1 MACKRSA
8 VRTRYSPHFNLF
20 FSMPSIFRLSFILLF
35 SIISLFSIGQQP
47 AILIKVVD
55 AKYNPVGFANISIV
69 NKIDSTK
76 ISNAITDS
84 IGITKINLAAKTNLA
99 AKNAYTIK
107 VSAIGYKKYSKD
119 YFINDQ
125 SSIAIKLTED
135 PTQLNEVV
143 VKSTKALIRQEDDK
157 SVVDP
162 EPLAASSTNAYETVE
177 KVPGVFIDQDG
188 NIYLN
193 GLSPAGVQINGRD
206 LRMSAADI
214 AILLKSLPPNA
225 IQKIELIRT
234 PSAKYDASGGGGLVN
249 IVLMKGVKIGLNGS
263 VNTGF
268 SQGEYGNQFL
278 GFNLNNNNDKLSSY
292 VNAQYSNNNGVTI
305 TNSDRILSID
315 SVLKQEARAVSPNH
329 SANLGYGFGKTIKE
343 KWELNY
349 DGRMSQNKFDN
360 TTNSNS
366 FLRQI
371 SINQNTGN
379 LQTYVNNKGTNNF
392 MNQSFR
398 VKLKLDTVGGEWVN
412 DVSFNFSKSSTD
424 QNYSNLLVARNTS
437 SGGEGDFGNDRNFFT
452 YQSDI
457 RKKIRGITIESGVKT
472 SLLNFNNNSIY
483 TKNVSGLITP
493 DPFRTSKFNYKEQIN
508 AAYLQGSKTWGPVVL
523 KVGSRLEQTIMQ
535 GHQFIPKDTTF
546 SINRTDAF
554 PYVYL
559 SRKILM
565 IMNYELRGFL
575 VYRKTISRPSYDYL
589 NPFAKYIDPFLYEVG
604 NPNLKP
610 QFTSNYE
617 ANISVDDRPLFAYGV
632 NETSDIFTNV
642 VYQSPTNKQVSY
654 RTYDNL
660 GKSRETYF
668 RIIGVIPPGKKFFAV
683 LGTQYNRNNY
693 NGFYE
698 GKPIMFNR
706 GTWSVFTFQ
715 SFKLDGLS
723 TMTLNGFWRFKGQQ
737 QFYEL
742 SDFGTLN
749 ATINRQF
756 LKKKLTITASYN
768 DFLFTNK
775 NNFVLKQG
783 TQNAIGYR
791 ATDSRRMGLSLRY
804 NFGIK
809 PKENKMDMLDQGSTE
824 RN

>member
-1 MACKRSA
+1 
-8 VRTRYSPHFNLF
+8 
-20 FSMPSIFRLSFILLF
+20 MPSIFRLSFILLF
-35 SIISLFSIGQQP
+35 SSISIFSIGQQT

-76 ISNAITDS
+76 MSNAITDS
-84 IGITKINLAAKTNLA
+84 IGITKINLVAKTN
-99 AKNAYTIK
+99 YIIK
-107 VSAIGYKKYSKD
+107 VSAIGYKNFSKD
-119 YFINDQ
+119 YFIYDQ
-125 SSIAIKLTED
+125 SSISIKLTED

-143 VKSTKALIRQEDDK
+143 VRSTKALIRQEDDK

-162 EPLAASSTNAYETVE
+162 EPLAASSTNAFETVE

-249 IVLMKGVKIGLNGS
+249 IILMKGVKIGLNGS

-268 SQGEYGNQFL
+268 SQGEYGNQFI

-292 VNAQYSNNNGVTI
+292 INAQYSNNNGVTI

-329 SANLGYGFGKTIKE
+329 SVNLGYGFGKTIKE
-343 KWELNY
+343 KWEINY

-360 TTNSNS
+360 TTKSNS

-371 SINQNTGN
+371 SLNQNTGN
-379 LQTYVNNKGTNNF
+379 LETYVNNQGTSNF

-412 DVSFNFSKSSTD
+412 DVSFNFSKSTTD
-424 QNYSNLLVARNTS
+424 QNYSNLFIARNTS

-452 YQSDI
+452 YQSDL
-457 RKKIRGITIESGVKT
+457 RKKIRGINIESGVKT
-472 SLLNFNNNSIY
+472 SVLNFNNNSNY
-483 TKNVSGLITP
+483 TKNLAGLTSP

-508 AAYLQGSKTWGPVVL
+508 AAYLQGSKTWGPIVL

-535 GHQFIPKDTTF
+535 GHQFIPTDTTF

-575 VYRKTISRPSYDYL
+575 VYRKTISRPTYDYL

-610 QFTSNYE
+610 QFTNNYE
-617 ANISVDDRPLFAYGV
+617 ANISVDDKPLFAFGV
-632 NETSDIFTNV
+632 NETTDIFTNV

-660 GKSRETYF
+660 GKSKETYF
-668 RIIGVIPPGKKFFAV
+668 RVIGVIPPGKKFFAV

-698 GKPIMFNR
+698 GKPILFNR

-715 SFKLDGLS
+715 SFKLDGFS

-742 SDFGTLN
+742 SDFGSLN

-775 NNFVLKQG
+775 NNFVLNQG
-783 TQNAIGYR
+783 TQNALGYR
-791 ATDSRRMGLSLRY
+791 ATDSRRVGLSLRY

-809 PKENKMDMLDQGSTE
+809 PKENKMDMLEQAE

>member
-1 MACKRSA
+1 M
-8 VRTRYSPHFNLF
+8 
-20 FSMPSIFRLSFILLF
+20 
-35 SIISLFSIGQQP
+35 GQQP

-76 ISNAITDS
+76 ITNTVTDS
-84 IGITKINLAAKTNLA
+84 IGISKIILAAKANLA
-99 AKNAYTIK
+99 VKNAYTIK
-107 VSAIGYKKYSKD
+107 VSAIGYKKFSKD

-135 PTQLNEVV
+135 PAQLNEVV

-162 EPLAASSTNAYETVE
+162 EALAASSTNAYETVE

-206 LRMSAADI
+206 LKMSAADI

-249 IVLMKGVKIGLNGS
+249 IILMKGVKIGINGS

-268 SQGEYGNQFL
+268 SQGEYGNQYI

-292 VNAQYSNNNGVTI
+292 VNAQYGNNNGYTI
-305 TNSDRILSID
+305 TNSDRILNID
-315 SVLKQEARAVSPNH
+315 SLLRQEARAVSPNH
-329 SANLGYGFGKTIKE
+329 SVNLGYGFGKTIKE

-360 TTNSNS
+360 TTNSQS
-366 FLRQI
+366 FLHQI
-371 SINQNTGN
+371 SNNQNTGN
-379 LQTYVNNKGTNNF
+379 LQSYVNNKGKNDF

-424 QNYSNLLVARNTS
+424 QNYSNLLLAKNTS
-437 SGGEGDFGNDRNFFT
+437 TGGEGDYGNDRNYFT

-457 RKKIRGITIESGVKT
+457 RKKLRGINIESGVKT
-472 SLLNFNNNSIY
+472 SVLNFNNHSNY
-483 TKNVSGLITP
+483 TKNTAGLVSA
-493 DPFRTSKFNYKEQIN
+493 DPFRTSSFHYTEQIN
-508 AAYLQGSKTWGPVVL
+508 AAYLQGSKTWGPIIL

-535 GHQFIPKDTTF
+535 GHQFIPKDTNF
-546 SINRTDAF
+546 SVNRTDAF

-559 SRKILM
+559 SRKIMM

-617 ANISVDDRPLFAYGV
+617 ANISVDDKPLFAYGV
-632 NETSDIFTNV
+632 NETTDIFTNV

-693 NGFYE
+693 TGFYE
-698 GKPIMFNR
+698 GKPIVFNR

-715 SFKLDGLS
+715 SLKLDALS
-723 TMTLNGFWRFKGQQ
+723 TLTLNGFWRFKGQQ

-768 DFLFTNK
+768 DFLFTN
-775 NNFVLKQG
+775 NNHFEYHQG
-783 TQNAIGYR
+783 TQNATGYR
-791 ATDSRRMGLSLRY
+791 ESDSRRVGISLRY
-804 NFGIK
+804 NFGFK
-809 PKENKMDMLDQGSTE
+809 PKENKLDMLEQGAE
-824 RN
+824 KN

>member
-1 MACKRSA
+1 M
-8 VRTRYSPHFNLF
+8 
-20 FSMPSIFRLSFILLF
+20 
-35 SIISLFSIGQQP
+35 GQQP
-47 AILIKVVD
+47 AVLIKVVD

-76 ISNAITDS
+76 VANTITDS
-84 IGITKINLAAKTNLA
+84 IGITKINLGPKAS
-99 AKNAYTIK
+99 YTIK
-107 VSAIGYKKYSKD
+107 VSAIGYKKYTKD
-119 YFINDQ
+119 YYINDQ

-249 IVLMKGVKIGLNGS
+249 IILMKGVKIGLNGS

-268 SQGEYGNQFL
+268 SQGEYGNQFI

-329 SANLGYGFGKTIKE
+329 SANLGYGFGKTIKD
-343 KWELNY
+343 KWEFNY

-366 FLRQI
+366 YLRQI
-371 SINQNTGN
+371 SVNQNTGN
-379 LQTYVNNKGTNNF
+379 IQTSVNNKGRNNF

-398 VKLKLDTVGGEWVN
+398 MKLKLDTVGGEWVN

-424 QNYSNLLVARNTS
+424 QNYSNLLVARNSS

-457 RKKIRGITIESGVKT
+457 RKKIRGINIESGIKT
-472 SLLNFNNNSIY
+472 SVLNFNNNSIY
-483 TKNVSGLITP
+483 TKNIAGIISP
-493 DPFRTSKFNYKEQIN
+493 DPFRTSKFSYKEQIN
-508 AAYLQGSKTWGPVVL
+508 AAYLQGSKTWGPIVL

-610 QFTSNYE
+610 QFTNNYE
-617 ANISVDDRPLFAYGV
+617 ANISVDDKPLFAFGV
-632 NETSDIFTNV
+632 NETTDIFTNV

-668 RIIGVIPPGKKFFAV
+668 RVIGVIPPGKKFFAV

-715 SFKLDGLS
+715 SFKLDGFS
-723 TMTLNGFWRFKGQQ
+723 TITLNGFWRFKGQQ

-775 NNFVLKQG
+775 NNFVLNQG

-791 ATDSRRMGLSLRY
+791 ATDSRRVGLSLRY

-809 PKENKMDMLDQGSTE
+809 PKENKMDMLDQAE

>member
-1 MACKRSA
+1 M
-8 VRTRYSPHFNLF
+8 
-20 FSMPSIFRLSFILLF
+20 
-35 SIISLFSIGQQP
+35 GQQP

-76 ISNAITDS
+76 ITNTITDS
-84 IGITKINLAAKTNLA
+84 IGITKINLATKANLA
-99 AKNAYTIK
+99 VKNAYTIK
-107 VSAIGYKKYSKD
+107 VSAIGYKKFSKD

-135 PTQLNEVV
+135 PAQLNEVV

-162 EPLAASSTNAYETVE
+162 EALAASSTNAYETVE

-206 LRMSAADI
+206 LKMSAADI

-249 IVLMKGVKIGLNGS
+249 IILMKGVKIGINGS

-268 SQGEYGNQFL
+268 SQGEYGNQYI

-292 VNAQYSNNNGVTI
+292 VNAQYNNGNDYSI
-305 TNSDRILSID
+305 TNTDRILSID
-315 SVLKQEARAVSPNH
+315 SVLRQEARAVKPNH
-329 SANLGYGFGKTIKE
+329 SVNLGYGFGKTIKE

-360 TTNSNS
+360 TTNSQS
-366 FLRQI
+366 FLHQI
-371 SINQNTGN
+371 SNNQNTGN
-379 LQTYVNNKGTNNF
+379 LQSYVNNKGTNNF

-424 QNYSNLLVARNTS
+424 QNYSNLLLAKNTS
-437 SGGEGDFGNDRNFFT
+437 TGGEGDYGNDRNYFT

-457 RKKIRGITIESGVKT
+457 RKKLRGVNIESGVKT
-472 SLLNFNNNSIY
+472 SVLNFNNNSNY
-483 TKNVSGLITP
+483 TKNVAGLISP
-493 DPFRTSKFNYKEQIN
+493 DPFRTSKFHYTEQIN
-508 AAYLQGSKTWGPVVL
+508 AAYLQGSKTWGPIVL

-535 GHQFIPKDTTF
+535 GHQFIPKDTSF
-546 SINRTDAF
+546 SVNRTDAF

-559 SRKILM
+559 SRKIMM

-617 ANISVDDRPLFAYGV
+617 ANISVDDKPLFAYGV
-632 NETSDIFTNV
+632 NETTDIFTNV

-768 DFLFTNK
+768 DFLYTNK

-783 TQNAIGYR
+783 SQNAVGYR
-791 ATDSRRMGLSLRY
+791 ATDSRRVGLSLRY

>member
-1 MACKRSA
+1 
-8 VRTRYSPHFNLF
+8 
-20 FSMPSIFRLSFILLF
+20 MPSIFRLSFLLLF
-35 SIISLFSIGQQP
+35 LSFTLISIAQQQS
-47 AILIKVVD
+47 ILIKVVD

-76 ISNAITDS
+76 ITKTVTDS
-84 IGITKINLAAKTNLA
+84 IGISKINIVAKTN
-99 AKNAYTIK
+99 YTIK

-206 LRMSAADI
+206 LKMSAADI

-249 IVLMKGVKIGLNGS
+249 IILMKGVKIGINGS

-268 SQGEYGNQFL
+268 SQGEYGNQYI

-292 VNAQYSNNNGVTI
+292 VNAQYNNGNDYSI
-305 TNSDRILSID
+305 TNTDRILSID
-315 SVLKQEARAVSPNH
+315 SVLRQEARAVKPNH
-329 SANLGYGFGKTIKE
+329 SVNLGYGFGKTIKE

-360 TTNSNS
+360 TTNSLS
-366 FLRQI
+366 FLRQL

-379 LQTYVNNKGTNNF
+379 LQSYVNNKGSNSF

-424 QNYSNLLVARNTS
+424 QNYSNLLLAKNTS
-437 SGGEGDFGNDRNFFT
+437 TGGEGDFGNDRNFFT

-457 RKKIRGITIESGVKT
+457 RKKIRGINIESGVKT
-472 SLLNFNNNSIY
+472 SVLNFNNNSNY
-483 TKNVSGLITP
+483 TKNLAGLISP
-493 DPFRTSKFNYKEQIN
+493 DPFRTSKFHYTEQIN

-523 KVGSRLEQTIMQ
+523 KVGSRLEQTIMKGQ
-535 GHQFIPKDTTF
+535 QFIPKDTTF

-559 SRKILM
+559 SRKIMM

-617 ANISVDDRPLFAYGV
+617 ANISVDDKPLFAYGV
-632 NETSDIFTNV
+632 NETTDIFTNV

-768 DFLFTNK
+768 DFLYTNK

-783 TQNAIGYR
+783 SQNAVGYR
-791 ATDSRRMGLSLRY
+791 AIDSRRVGLSLRY

>member
-1 MACKRSA
+1 MHLISRA
-8 VRTRYSPHFNLF
+8 
-20 FSMPSIFRLSFILLF
+20 SFILLF
-35 SIISLFSIGQQP
+35 FCFTVISNAQQRS
-47 AILIKVVD
+47 ILIKVVD
-55 AKYNPVGFANISIV
+55 AKNNPVAFANIALT
-69 NKIDSTK
+69 NKLDSTK
-76 ISNAITDS
+76 SINAITDTFGLS
-84 IGITKINLAAKTNLA
+84 KINVVAQNS
-99 AKNAYTIK
+99 YTLK
-107 VSAIGYKKYSKD
+107 VSAIGYKKFSKE
-119 YFINDQ
+119 YLINEQ
-125 SSIAIKLTED
+125 TSFAVKLAED

-143 VKSTKALIRQEDDK
+143 VKSSKPLIRQEDDK

-162 EPLAASSTNAYETVE
+162 EPLAASSTNAYETVV
-177 KVPGVFIDQDG
+177 KVPGIFIDQDG

-206 LRMSAADI
+206 LKMSASDI

-249 IVLMKGVKIGLNGS
+249 IVLMKGVKLGVNGS

-268 SQGEYGNQFL
+268 AQGKYGNQFI

-292 VNAQYSNNNGVTI
+292 VNAQYNNGNDYSI
-305 TNSDRILSID
+305 TNTDRILTSD
-315 SVLKQEARAVSPNH
+315 SVLSQEARAVKPNH
-329 SANLGYGFGKTIKE
+329 SVNMGYGFGKTIKE

-360 TTNSNS
+360 TTNSES
-366 FLRQI
+366 FLHQI
-371 SINQNTGN
+371 SSNKNTGN
-379 LQTYVNNKGTNNF
+379 LQSYVNNKGTNNF
-392 MNQSFR
+392 LNQSFR

-412 DVSFNFSKSSTD
+412 DVAFNISNNSTY
-424 QNYSNLLVARNTS
+424 QTYTNLLISKNTS
-437 SGGEGDFGNDRNFFT
+437 TGGDGDYGNDRNFFT
-452 YQSDI
+452 YQSDF
-457 RKKIRGITIESGVKT
+457 RKKKFGINIESGIKT
-472 SLLNFNNNSIY
+472 SILNFDNHSNY
-483 TKNVSGLITP
+483 TKTTLGQTVP
-493 DPFRTSKFNYKEQIN
+493 DPFRTSSFHYKEQIN
-508 AAYLQGSKTWGPVVL
+508 AAYLQGSKAWGPVIL
-523 KVGSRLEQTIMQ
+523 KFGSRVEQTIMQ
-535 GHQFIPKDTTF
+535 GHQYIPKDTTF
-546 SINRTDAF
+546 SLNRIDAF

-565 IMNYELRGFL
+565 IMSYELRGFL

-617 ANISVDDRPLFAYGV
+617 ANISVDDKPLFAYGV
-632 NETSDIFTNV
+632 NETTDIFTNV

-668 RIIGVIPPGKKFFAV
+668 RVIGVIPPGKKFFAV

-693 NGFYE
+693 TGFYE
-698 GKPIMFNR
+698 GKPIVFNR

-715 SFKLDGLS
+715 SFKLDGSS
-723 TMTLNGFWRFKGQQ
+723 TITLNGFWRFKGQQ

-756 LKKKLTITASYN
+756 LKKKLTVTASYN
-768 DFLFTNK
+768 DFLFTN
-775 NNFVLKQG
+775 NNHFELHQG
-783 TQNAIGYR
+783 TQNAVGYR
-791 ATDSRRMGLSLRY
+791 ESDSRRMGLSIRY
-804 NFGIK
+804 NFGFK
-809 PKENKMDMLDQGSTE
+809 PKENKLDMFDQPATE

>member
-1 MACKRSA
+1 M
-8 VRTRYSPHFNLF
+8 
-20 FSMPSIFRLSFILLF
+20 
-35 SIISLFSIGQQP
+35 GQQQSL
-47 AILIKVVD
+47 LIKVVD
-55 AKYNPVGFANISIV
+55 AKNNPVGFANISILH
-69 NKIDSTK
+69 KIDSIK
-76 ISNAITDS
+76 ITNAITDS
-84 IGITKINLAAKTNLA
+84 IGITKISLAP
-99 AKNAYTIK
+99 KNAYIIS

-119 YFINDQ
+119 YFINEQ

-143 VKSTKALIRQEDDK
+143 VRSTKALIRQEDDK

-206 LRMSAADI
+206 LRMSASDI

-263 VNTGF
+263 VNSGF
-268 SQGEYGNQFL
+268 AQGVYGNQFI

-292 VNAQYSNNNGVTI
+292 VNAQYSNNNNYTI

-315 SVLKQEARAVSPNH
+315 SILRQEARAVSPNQ
-329 SANLGYGFGKTIKE
+329 SVNLGYGFGKTFKE

-360 TTNSNS
+360 TTKSES
-366 FLRQI
+366 YLLEL
-371 SINQNTGN
+371 STNQSTGN
-379 LQTYVNNKGTNNF
+379 LQTNLNNKGTNNF
-392 MNQSFR
+392 INQSLR
-398 VKLKLDTVGGEWVN
+398 AKLKLDTVGGEWVN
-412 DVSFNFSKSSTD
+412 DVSFNFSNSSTD
-424 QNYSNLLVARNTS
+424 QNYANVLLSRNTS
-437 SGGEGDFGNDRNFFT
+437 SGGEGNFGNDRNFFT
-452 YQSDI
+452 YQSDL
-457 RKKIRGITIESGVKT
+457 RKKISGITLESGVKT
-472 SLLNFNNNSIY
+472 SILNFNNKSNY
-483 TKNVSGLITP
+483 TKNNGGIITP
-493 DPFRTSKFNYKEQIN
+493 DPFRTSSFNYKEQIN
-508 AAYLQGSKTWGPVVL
+508 AAYLQGSKTWGPIVL

-546 SINRTDAF
+546 SVNRTDAF

-565 IMNYELRGFL
+565 IMSYELRGFL

-610 QFTSNYE
+610 QFTNNYE
-617 ANISVDDRPLFAYGV
+617 ANISVDDKPLFAFGV
-632 NETSDIFTNV
+632 NETTDIFTNV
-642 VYQSPTNKQVSY
+642 VYQSATNRQVSY

-668 RIIGVIPPGKKFFAV
+668 RVIGVIPPGKKFFAV

-715 SFKLDGLS
+715 SFKLDGFS

-775 NNFVLKQG
+775 NNFVLNQG

-791 ATDSRRMGLSLRY
+791 ESDTRRLGLSLRY

-809 PKENKMDMLDQGSTE
+809 PKENKMDMLDQGSAE

>member
-1 MACKRSA
+1 
-8 VRTRYSPHFNLF
+8 
-20 FSMPSIFRLSFILLF
+20 MPSIFRLSFILLF
-35 SIISLFSIGQQP
+35 SIISLFSKGQQP

-55 AKYNPVGFANISIV
+55 AKNNPVGFANISIV

-84 IGITKINLAAKTNLA
+84 IGITKINLGPKAN
-99 AKNAYTIK
+99 YTIR
-107 VSAIGYKKYSKD
+107 VSAIGYKKFSKD

-135 PTQLNEVV
+135 PTQLNEAV
-143 VKSTKALIRQEDDK
+143 VKSSKALIRQEDDK

-162 EPLAASSTNAYETVE
+162 EALAASSTNAYETVE

-206 LRMSAADI
+206 LKMSAADI

-249 IVLMKGVKIGLNGS
+249 IILMKGVKIGINGS

-268 SQGEYGNQFL
+268 SQGVYGNQYL

-292 VNAQYSNNNGVTI
+292 VNAQYGNNNGYTI
-305 TNSDRILSID
+305 TNSDRILNID
-315 SVLKQEARAVSPNH
+315 SVLRQEARAVSPNH
-329 SANLGYGFGKTIKE
+329 SVNLGYGFGKTIKE

-360 TTNSNS
+360 TTNSQS
-366 FLRQI
+366 YLHQI
-371 SINQNTGN
+371 SNNQNTGN
-379 LQTYVNNKGTNNF
+379 LQSYVNNKGTNNF

-412 DVSFNFSKSSTD
+412 DISFNFSKSSTD
-424 QNYSNLLVARNTS
+424 QNYSNLLLSKNTS
-437 SGGEGDFGNDRNFFT
+437 TGGDGDYGNDRNYFT

-457 RKKIRGITIESGVKT
+457 RKKIRGINIESGIKT
-472 SLLNFNNNSIY
+472 SVLNFNNKSNY
-483 TKNVSGLITP
+483 TKNTGGLKAP
-493 DPFRTSKFNYKEQIN
+493 DPFRTSSFNYTEQIN
-508 AAYLQGSKTWGPVVL
+508 AAYLQGSKTWGPIVL

-535 GHQFIPKDTTF
+535 GHQYIPRDTSF
-546 SINRTDAF
+546 SVNRTDAF

-617 ANISVDDRPLFAYGV
+617 ANISVDDKPLFAYGV
-632 NETSDIFTNV
+632 NETTDIFTNV

-698 GKPIMFNR
+698 GKPIVFNR

-715 SFKLDGLS
+715 SLKLDGLS

-768 DFLFTNK
+768 DFLFTS
-775 NNFVLKQG
+775 NNHFEYHQG
-783 TQNAIGYR
+783 TQNATGYR
-791 ATDSRRMGLSLRY
+791 ESDSRRVGISLRY

-809 PKENKMDMLDQGSTE
+809 PKENKMDMLEQGSAE

>member
-1 MACKRSA
+1 M
-8 VRTRYSPHFNLF
+8 
-20 FSMPSIFRLSFILLF
+20 
-35 SIISLFSIGQQP
+35 GQQP
-47 AILIKVVD
+47 TILIKVVD
-55 AKYNPVGFANISIV
+55 AKNNPVGFTNISILS
-69 NKIDSTK
+69 KIDSTK
-76 ISNAITDS
+76 ITKTVTDS
-84 IGITKINLAAKTNLA
+84 IGITKVNLA
-99 AKNAYTIK
+99 AKNTYTIL
-107 VSAIGYKKYSKD
+107 VSAIGYKKFSKD
-119 YFINDQ
+119 YLINDQ

-162 EPLAASSTNAYETVE
+162 EALAASSTNAYETVE

-206 LRMSAADI
+206 LKMSAADI

-249 IVLMKGVKIGLNGS
+249 IILMKGVKIGINGS

-268 SQGEYGNQFL
+268 SQGVYGNQYL

-292 VNAQYSNNNGVTI
+292 VNAQYGNNNGYTI
-305 TNSDRILSID
+305 TNSDRILNID
-315 SVLKQEARAVSPNH
+315 SALRQEARAVSPNH
-329 SANLGYGFGKTIKE
+329 SVNLGYGFGKTIKE

-360 TTNSNS
+360 TTNSQS
-366 FLRQI
+366 YLHQI
-371 SINQNTGN
+371 SNNQNTGN
-379 LQTYVNNKGTNNF
+379 LQSYVNNKGTNNF

-424 QNYSNLLVARNTS
+424 QNYSNLLLSKNTS
-437 SGGEGDFGNDRNFFT
+437 TGGDGDYGNDRNYFT

-457 RKKIRGITIESGVKT
+457 RKKLKGINIESGIKT
-472 SLLNFNNNSIY
+472 SVLNFNNHSNY
-483 TKNVSGLITP
+483 TKNIAGLVSA
-493 DPFRTSKFNYKEQIN
+493 DPFRTSSFHYTEQIN
-508 AAYLQGSKTWGPVVL
+508 AAYLQGSKTWGPIIL

-546 SINRTDAF
+546 SVNRTDAF

-617 ANISVDDRPLFAYGV
+617 ANISVDDKPLFAYGV
-632 NETSDIFTNV
+632 NETTDIFTNV

-698 GKPIMFNR
+698 GKPIVFNR

-715 SFKLDGLS
+715 SLKLDGLS

-768 DFLFTNK
+768 DFLFTS
-775 NNFVLKQG
+775 NNHFEYHQG
-783 TQNAIGYR
+783 TQNATGYR
-791 ATDSRRMGLSLRY
+791 ESDSRRVGISLRY

-809 PKENKMDMLDQGSTE
+809 PKENKLDMLEQGAE

>member
-1 MACKRSA
+1 M
-8 VRTRYSPHFNLF
+8 
-20 FSMPSIFRLSFILLF
+20 
-35 SIISLFSIGQQP
+35 GQQL
-47 AILIKVVD
+47 AVLMKVVD
-55 AKYNPVGFANISIV
+55 AKNNPVGFANISIL

-76 ISNAITDS
+76 VSNAITDS
-84 IGITKINLAAKTNLA
+84 IGITKVNLAP
-99 AKNAYTIK
+99 KNAYIIR

-249 IVLMKGVKIGLNGS
+249 IILMKGVKIGLNGS

-268 SQGEYGNQFL
+268 SQGEYGNQFI

-329 SANLGYGFGKTIKE
+329 SANLGYGFGKTIKD
-343 KWELNY
+343 KWEFNY

-366 FLRQI
+366 YLRQI
-371 SINQNTGN
+371 SVNQNTGN
-379 LQTYVNNKGTNNF
+379 IQTSVNNKGTNNF

-398 VKLKLDTVGGEWVN
+398 MKLKLDTVGGEWVN

-424 QNYSNLLVARNTS
+424 QDYANLFLARNTS

-457 RKKIRGITIESGVKT
+457 RKKLKGINIESGVKT
-472 SLLNFNNNSIY
+472 SILNFNNKSNY
-483 TKNVSGLITP
+483 TKNIAGLISP
-493 DPFRTSKFNYKEQIN
+493 DPFRTSKFSYKEQIN

-610 QFTSNYE
+610 QFTNNYE
-617 ANISVDDRPLFAYGV
+617 ANISVDDKPLFAFGV
-632 NETSDIFTNV
+632 NETTDIFTNV

-693 NGFYE
+693 TGFYE

-723 TMTLNGFWRFKGQQ
+723 TITLNGFWRFKGQQ

-775 NNFVLKQG
+775 NNFVLNQG
-783 TQNAIGYR
+783 TQNAVGYR
-791 ATDSRRMGLSLRY
+791 ATDSRRVGLSLRY

-809 PKENKMDMLDQGSTE
+809 PKENKMDMLDQAE

>member
-1 MACKRSA
+1 M
-8 VRTRYSPHFNLF
+8 
-20 FSMPSIFRLSFILLF
+20 
-35 SIISLFSIGQQP
+35 GQQT
-47 AILIKVVD
+47 ALLIKVVD
-55 AKYNPVGFANISIV
+55 TKNNPVGFANISILH
-69 NKIDSTK
+69 KIDSTK
-76 ISNAITDS
+76 KTNSITDS
-84 IGITKINLAAKTNLA
+84 IGITKVNLAP
-99 AKNAYTIK
+99 KNAYIIT

-119 YFINDQ
+119 YFINEQ

-135 PTQLNEVV
+135 PNQLNEVV
-143 VKSTKALIRQEDDK
+143 VRSTKALIRQEDDK

-177 KVPGVFIDQDG
+177 KVPGIFIDQDG

-206 LRMSAADI
+206 LKMSAADV

-249 IVLMKGVKIGLNGS
+249 IVLMKGVKIGINGS
-263 VNTGF
+263 LNTGF
-268 SQGEYGNQFL
+268 SQGVYGNQFI

-292 VNAQYSNNNGVTI
+292 INAQYSKNNNYTI

-315 SVLKQEARAVSPNH
+315 SLLRQEASAVSPNH
-329 SANLGYGFGKTIKE
+329 SVNLGYGFGKTFNE

-349 DGRMSQNKFDN
+349 DGRMSQNTFDN
-360 TTNSNS
+360 TTKSESYLLQLSN
-366 FLRQI
+366 
-371 SINQNTGN
+371 NQSTGN
-379 LQTYVNNKGTNNF
+379 LQTSVNNKGNNNF
-392 MNQSFR
+392 INQSIR
-398 VKLKLDTVGGEWVN
+398 AKLKLDSLGGEWVN
-412 DVSFNFSKSSTD
+412 DVSFNFSNSSTN
-424 QNYSNLLVARNTS
+424 QNYANLLLSRNTS
-437 SGGEGDFGNDRNFFT
+437 TGGEGHFGNDRNFFT

-457 RKKIRGITIESGVKT
+457 RKKIMGITIESGVKT
-472 SLLNFNNNSIY
+472 SLLNFNNNSNY
-483 TKNVSGLITP
+483 TKNNGGLKTP
-493 DPFRTSKFNYKEQIN
+493 DPFRTSSFNYKEQIN
-508 AAYLQGSKTWGPVVL
+508 AAYLQGSKTWGPIVL

-546 SINRTDAF
+546 SVNRTDAF

-575 VYRKTISRPSYDYL
+575 VYRKTISRPSYEYL

-610 QFTSNYE
+610 QFTNNYE
-617 ANISVDDRPLFAYGV
+617 ANISVDDKPLFAYGV
-632 NETSDIFTNV
+632 NETTDIFTNV
-642 VYQSPTNKQVSY
+642 VYQSTTNKQVSY

-715 SFKLDGLS
+715 SLKLDGLS

-749 ATINRQF
+749 ATVNRQF
-756 LKKKLTITASYN
+756 LKKKLTLTASYN

-775 NNFVLKQG
+775 NNFILNQG
-783 TQNAIGYR
+783 TQNATGYR
-791 ATDSRRMGLSLRY
+791 ESDTRRWGLSLRY
-804 NFGIK
+804 NFGFK

>member
-1 MACKRSA
+1 
-8 VRTRYSPHFNLF
+8 
-20 FSMPSIFRLSFILLF
+20 
-35 SIISLFSIGQQP
+35 
-47 AILIKVVD
+47 
-55 AKYNPVGFANISIV
+55 
-69 NKIDSTK
+69 
-76 ISNAITDS
+76 
-84 IGITKINLAAKTNLA
+84 
-99 AKNAYTIK
+99 
-107 VSAIGYKKYSKD
+107 
-119 YFINDQ
+119 
-125 SSIAIKLTED
+125 
-135 PTQLNEVV
+135 
-143 VKSTKALIRQEDDK
+143 
-157 SVVDP
+157 
-162 EPLAASSTNAYETVE
+162 LAASSTNAYETVE

-249 IVLMKGVKIGLNGS
+249 IILMKGVKIGLNGS

-268 SQGEYGNQFL
+268 SQGEYGNQFI

-329 SANLGYGFGKTIKE
+329 SANLGYGFGKTIKD
-343 KWELNY
+343 KWEFNY

-366 FLRQI
+366 YLRQI
-371 SINQNTGN
+371 SVNQNTGN
-379 LQTYVNNKGTNNF
+379 IQTSVNNKGTNNF

-398 VKLKLDTVGGEWVN
+398 MKLKLDTVGGEWVN

-424 QNYSNLLVARNTS
+424 QDYANLFLARNTS

-457 RKKIRGITIESGVKT
+457 RKKIRGINIESGVKT
-472 SLLNFNNNSIY
+472 SILNFNNKSNY
-483 TKNVSGLITP
+483 TKNIAGLISP
-493 DPFRTSKFNYKEQIN
+493 DPFRTSKFSYKEQIN

-610 QFTSNYE
+610 QFTNNYE
-617 ANISVDDRPLFAYGV
+617 ANISVDDKPLFAFGV
-632 NETSDIFTNV
+632 NETTDIFTNV

-723 TMTLNGFWRFKGQQ
+723 TITLNGFWRFKGQQ

-775 NNFVLKQG
+775 NNFVLNQG
-783 TQNAIGYR
+783 TQNAVGYR
-791 ATDSRRMGLSLRY
+791 ATDSRRVGLSLRY

-809 PKENKMDMLDQGSTE
+809 PKENKMDMLDQAE

>member
-1 MACKRSA
+1 
-8 VRTRYSPHFNLF
+8 
-20 FSMPSIFRLSFILLF
+20 MPSIFRLSFLLLF
-35 SIISLFSIGQQP
+35 LSFTLISIAQQQS
-47 AILIKVVD
+47 ILIKVVD

-76 ISNAITDS
+76 VTKTVTDS
-84 IGITKINLAAKTNLA
+84 IGISKINIVAKTN
-99 AKNAYTIK
+99 YTIK

-119 YFINDQ
+119 YYINDQ

-143 VKSTKALIRQEDDK
+143 VRSTKALIRQEDDK

-206 LRMSAADI
+206 LRMSASDI

-263 VNTGF
+263 VNSGF
-268 SQGEYGNQFL
+268 AQGVYGNQFI

-292 VNAQYSNNNGVTI
+292 VNAQYSNNNNYTI

-315 SVLKQEARAVSPNH
+315 SILRQEARAVSPNQ
-329 SANLGYGFGKTIKE
+329 SVNLGYGFGKTLKE

-360 TTNSNS
+360 TTKSES
-366 FLRQI
+366 YLLQL
-371 SINQNTGN
+371 STNQSTGN
-379 LQTYVNNKGTNNF
+379 LQTNLNNKGTNNF
-392 MNQSFR
+392 INQSLR
-398 VKLKLDTVGGEWVN
+398 AKLKLDTVGGEWVN
-412 DVSFNFSKSSTD
+412 DVSFNFSNSSTD
-424 QNYSNLLVARNTS
+424 QNYANVLVSRNTS
-437 SGGEGDFGNDRNFFT
+437 SGGEGNFGNDRNFFT
-452 YQSDI
+452 YQSDL
-457 RKKIRGITIESGVKT
+457 RKKISGITIESGVKT
-472 SLLNFNNNSIY
+472 SILNFNNKSNY
-483 TKNVSGLITP
+483 TKNSGGLITP
-493 DPFRTSKFNYKEQIN
+493 DPFRTSSFNYKEQIN
-508 AAYLQGSKTWGPVVL
+508 AAYLQGSKTWGPIVL

-546 SINRTDAF
+546 SVNRTDAF

-565 IMNYELRGFL
+565 IMSYELRGFL

-610 QFTSNYE
+610 QFTNNYE
-617 ANISVDDRPLFAYGV
+617 ANISVDDKPLFAFGV
-632 NETSDIFTNV
+632 NETTDIFTNV

-668 RIIGVIPPGKKFFAV
+668 RVIGVIPPGKKFFAV

-715 SFKLDGLS
+715 SFKLDGFS

-775 NNFVLKQG
+775 NNFVLNQG
-783 TQNAIGYR
+783 TQNATGYR
-791 ATDSRRMGLSLRY
+791 ESDTRRLGLSLRY

-809 PKENKMDMLDQGSTE
+809 PKENKMDMLDQGSAE

>member
-1 MACKRSA
+1 
-8 VRTRYSPHFNLF
+8 
-20 FSMPSIFRLSFILLF
+20 MPSIFRLSFLLLF
-35 SIISLFSIGQQP
+35 LSFTLISKAQQQS
-47 AILIKVVD
+47 ILIKVVD
-55 AKYNPVGFANISIV
+55 ARYNPVGFANISIV

-76 ISNAITDS
+76 ITNTVTDS
-84 IGITKINLAAKTNLA
+84 IGISKIILATKANLAL
-99 AKNAYTIK
+99 KNTYTIK

-119 YFINDQ
+119 YYINDQ

-162 EPLAASSTNAYETVE
+162 EALAASSTNAYETVE

-206 LRMSAADI
+206 LKMSAADI

-249 IVLMKGVKIGLNGS
+249 IILMKGVKIGINGS

-268 SQGEYGNQFL
+268 SQGEYGNQYI

-292 VNAQYSNNNGVTI
+292 VNAQYNNGNDYSI
-305 TNSDRILSID
+305 TNTDRILSID
-315 SVLKQEARAVSPNH
+315 SVLRQEARAVKPNH
-329 SANLGYGFGKTIKE
+329 SVNLGYGFGKTIKE

-360 TTNSNS
+360 TTNNLS
-366 FLRQI
+366 FLRQL
-371 SINQNTGN
+371 STNQNTGN
-379 LQTYVNNKGTNNF
+379 LQSYVNNKGTNNF

-412 DVSFNFSKSSTD
+412 DLSFNFSKSSTD
-424 QNYSNLLVARNTS
+424 QNYSNLLIAKNTS
-437 SGGEGDFGNDRNFFT
+437 TGGEGDYGNDRNYFT

-457 RKKIRGITIESGVKT
+457 RKKLRGINIESGVKT
-472 SLLNFNNNSIY
+472 SVLNFNNNSNY
-483 TKNVSGLITP
+483 TKNIAGLISP
-493 DPFRTSKFNYKEQIN
+493 DPFRTSKFHYTEQIN
-508 AAYLQGSKTWGPVVL
+508 AAYLQGSKTWGPIVL

-559 SRKILM
+559 SRKIMM

-617 ANISVDDRPLFAYGV
+617 ANISVDDKPLFAYGV
-632 NETSDIFTNV
+632 NETTDIFTNV

-768 DFLFTNK
+768 DFLYTNK

-783 TQNAIGYR
+783 SQNAVGYR
-791 ATDSRRMGLSLRY
+791 ATDSRRVGLSLRY

>member
-1 MACKRSA
+1 
-8 VRTRYSPHFNLF
+8 
-20 FSMPSIFRLSFILLF
+20 MPFIFRLSFILLF
-35 SIISLFSIGQQP
+35 SSISIFSMGQQQSL
-47 AILIKVVD
+47 LIKVVD
-55 AKYNPVGFANISIV
+55 AKNNPVGFANISILH
-69 NKIDSTK
+69 KIDSIK
-76 ISNAITDS
+76 ITNAITDS
-84 IGITKINLAAKTNLA
+84 IGITKISLAP
-99 AKNAYTIK
+99 KNAYIIS

-119 YFINDQ
+119 YFINEQ

-143 VKSTKALIRQEDDK
+143 VRSTKALIRQEDDK

-206 LRMSAADI
+206 LRMSASDI

-263 VNTGF
+263 VNSGF
-268 SQGEYGNQFL
+268 AQGVYGNQFI

-292 VNAQYSNNNGVTI
+292 VNAQYSNNNNYTI

-315 SVLKQEARAVSPNH
+315 SILRQEARAVSPNQ
-329 SANLGYGFGKTIKE
+329 SVNLGYGFGKTFKE

-360 TTNSNS
+360 TTKSESYLLELSN
-366 FLRQI
+366 
-371 SINQNTGN
+371 NQSTGN
-379 LQTYVNNKGTNNF
+379 LQTNLNNKGTNNF
-392 MNQSFR
+392 INQSLR
-398 VKLKLDTVGGEWVN
+398 AKLKLDTVGGEWVN
-412 DVSFNFSKSSTD
+412 DVSFNFSNSSTD
-424 QNYSNLLVARNTS
+424 QNYANVLLSRNTS
-437 SGGEGDFGNDRNFFT
+437 SGGEGNFGNDRNFFT
-452 YQSDI
+452 YQSDL
-457 RKKIRGITIESGVKT
+457 RKKISGITLESGVKT
-472 SLLNFNNNSIY
+472 SILNFNNKSNY
-483 TKNVSGLITP
+483 TKNNGGIITP
-493 DPFRTSKFNYKEQIN
+493 DPFRTSSFNYKEQIN
-508 AAYLQGSKTWGPVVL
+508 AAYLQGSKTWGPIVL

-546 SINRTDAF
+546 SVNRTDAF

-565 IMNYELRGFL
+565 IMSYELRGFL

-610 QFTSNYE
+610 QFTNNYE
-617 ANISVDDRPLFAYGV
+617 ANISVDDKPLFAFGV
-632 NETSDIFTNV
+632 NETTDIFTNV
-642 VYQSPTNKQVSY
+642 VYQSATNRQVSY

-668 RIIGVIPPGKKFFAV
+668 RVIGVIPPGKKFFAV

-715 SFKLDGLS
+715 SFKLDGFS

-775 NNFVLKQG
+775 NNFVLNQG

-791 ATDSRRMGLSLRY
+791 ESDTRRLGLSLRY

-809 PKENKMDMLDQGSTE
+809 PKENKMDMLDQGSAE

>member
-1 MACKRSA
+1 
-8 VRTRYSPHFNLF
+8 
-20 FSMPSIFRLSFILLF
+20 MPSIFRLSLILLF
-35 SIISLFSIGQQP
+35 SSISLFSMGQQL
-47 AILIKVVD
+47 AVLMKVVD
-55 AKYNPVGFANISIV
+55 TKNNPVGFANISIV

-76 ISNAITDS
+76 VSNAITDS
-84 IGITKINLAAKTNLA
+84 IGITKVNLVP
-99 AKNAYTIK
+99 KNAYIIR

-249 IVLMKGVKIGLNGS
+249 IILMKGVKIGLNGS

-268 SQGEYGNQFL
+268 SQGEYGNQFI

-329 SANLGYGFGKTIKE
+329 SANLGYGFGKTIKD
-343 KWELNY
+343 KWEFNY

-366 FLRQI
+366 YLRQI
-371 SINQNTGN
+371 SVNQNTGN
-379 LQTYVNNKGTNNF
+379 IQTSVNNKGTNNF

-398 VKLKLDTVGGEWVN
+398 MKLKLDTVGGEWVN

-424 QNYSNLLVARNTS
+424 QDYANLFLARNTS

-457 RKKIRGITIESGVKT
+457 RKKIRGINIESGVKT
-472 SLLNFNNNSIY
+472 SILNFNNKSNY
-483 TKNVSGLITP
+483 TKNIAGLISP
-493 DPFRTSKFNYKEQIN
+493 DPFRTSKFSYKEQIN

-610 QFTSNYE
+610 QFTNNYE
-617 ANISVDDRPLFAYGV
+617 ANISVDDKPLFAFGV
-632 NETSDIFTNV
+632 NETTDIFTNV

-693 NGFYE
+693 TGFYE

-723 TMTLNGFWRFKGQQ
+723 TITLNGFWRFKGQQ

-775 NNFVLKQG
+775 NNFVLNQG
-783 TQNAIGYR
+783 TQNAVGYR
-791 ATDSRRMGLSLRY
+791 ATDSRRVGLSLRY

-809 PKENKMDMLDQGSTE
+809 PKENKMDMLDQAE

>member
-1 MACKRSA
+1 M
-8 VRTRYSPHFNLF
+8 
-20 FSMPSIFRLSFILLF
+20 
-35 SIISLFSIGQQP
+35 GQQL
-47 AILIKVVD
+47 AVLMKVVD
-55 AKYNPVGFANISIV
+55 AKNNPVGFANISIV

-76 ISNAITDS
+76 VSNAITDS
-84 IGITKINLAAKTNLA
+84 IGITKVNLAP
-99 AKNAYTIK
+99 KNAYIIR

-143 VKSTKALIRQEDDK
+143 VRSTKALIRQEDDK

-177 KVPGVFIDQDG
+177 KVPGIFIDQDG

-249 IVLMKGVKIGLNGS
+249 IILMKGVKIGLNGS

-268 SQGEYGNQFL
+268 SQGEYGNQFI

-329 SANLGYGFGKTIKE
+329 SANLGYGFGKTIKD
-343 KWELNY
+343 KWEFNY

-366 FLRQI
+366 YLRQI
-371 SINQNTGN
+371 SVNQNTGN
-379 LQTYVNNKGTNNF
+379 IQTSVNNKGTNNF

-398 VKLKLDTVGGEWVN
+398 MKLKLDTVGGEWVN

-424 QNYSNLLVARNTS
+424 QDYANLFLARNTS

-457 RKKIRGITIESGVKT
+457 RKKLKGINIESGVKT
-472 SLLNFNNNSIY
+472 SILNFNNKSNY
-483 TKNVSGLITP
+483 TKNIAGLISP
-493 DPFRTSKFNYKEQIN
+493 DPFRTSKFSYKEQIN

-610 QFTSNYE
+610 QFTNNYE
-617 ANISVDDRPLFAYGV
+617 ANISVDDKPLFAFGV
-632 NETSDIFTNV
+632 NETTDIFTNV

-693 NGFYE
+693 TGFYE

-723 TMTLNGFWRFKGQQ
+723 TITLNGFWRFKGQQ

-775 NNFVLKQG
+775 NNFVLNQG
-783 TQNAIGYR
+783 TQNAVGYR
-791 ATDSRRMGLSLRY
+791 ATDSRRVGLSLRY

-809 PKENKMDMLDQGSTE
+809 PKENKMDMLDQAE

>member
-1 MACKRSA
+1 
-8 VRTRYSPHFNLF
+8 
-20 FSMPSIFRLSFILLF
+20 MPSIFRLSFILLF

-119 YFINDQ
+119 YFINEQ

-723 TMTLNGFWRFKGQQ
+723 TITLNGFWRFKGQQ